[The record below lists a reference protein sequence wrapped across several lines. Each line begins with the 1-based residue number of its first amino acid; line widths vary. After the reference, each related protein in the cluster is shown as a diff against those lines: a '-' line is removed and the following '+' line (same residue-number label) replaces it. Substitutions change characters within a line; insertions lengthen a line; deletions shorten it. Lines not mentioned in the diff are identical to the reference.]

1 MYPDT
6 YDRYFEVYYGA
17 LFTTPQDKGT
27 LSYAIGAINLA
38 RLTNTLSVLPAAFYH
53 CSALGGGIAKGHS
66 REDGT
71 VDYLSRDDLSRCIEG
86 MRALM
91 AATHEYV
98 QSLSKGPSP
107 SCTKACGQSWRSS
120 LDRLQRDWLVLMRN
134 DPLRGALDQGIFG
147 TERSLCAICVSWVR
161 EREREE
167 LTRLWNLLPK
177 IFGVDGTES
186 LLGKKAKPSRKV
198 RFTTFHGPVIP
209 NTHCPE
215 RSSDFEKSSDNPRAF
230 YEFARSV

>member
-6 YDRYFEVYYGA
+6 YDRYFEMYYGA

-27 LSYAIGAINLA
+27 LSYTIGAINRA
-38 RLTNTLSVLPAAFYH
+38 RLTNTLSVLPAAFYN

-71 VDYLSRDDLSRCIEG
+71 VDYLPRDDLSRCIEG

-98 QSLSKGPSP
+98 QLLSKGPSP

-134 DPLRGALDQGIFG
+134 DPLRGALDQGI
-147 TERSLCAICVSWVR
+147 L
-161 EREREE
+161 
-167 LTRLWNLLPK
+167 LWNLLPK
-177 IFGVDGTES
+177 IFRVDGTES
-186 LLGKKAKPSRKV
+186 LLGKKAKPTRNVCSS
-198 RFTTFHGPVIP
+198 TFMVQ
-209 NTHCPE
+209 
-215 RSSDFEKSSDNPRAF
+215 SYLMLLS
-230 YEFARSV
+230 